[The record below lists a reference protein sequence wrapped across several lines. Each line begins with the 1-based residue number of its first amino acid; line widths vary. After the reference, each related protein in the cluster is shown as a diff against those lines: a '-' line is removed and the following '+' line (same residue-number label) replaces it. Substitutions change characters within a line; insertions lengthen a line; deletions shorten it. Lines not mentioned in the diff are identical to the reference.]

1 MLRQIVLDG
10 KTLEYELTRKRVRNI
25 NLRINPDGSVKVS
38 CPARTSVAE
47 VERFLRSESAFIFRS
62 LAKVSSRIDNAAR
75 PSTYED
81 GEQVKVFGELCTLHV
96 SPGFPFKGVRY
107 SYPDIYVCSDSPE
120 KTQRLYEK
128 WKRQKLRDKVSEML
142 EYYVPMF
149 ERKGVKPPAAVT
161 FRTMTSRWGVCSPS
175 TGKITFNY
183 NLFETPEELIA
194 YIVVHEMAHFLEAN
208 HSERFWAHV
217 EDVMPDYK
225 ARRKLLREY

>member
-96 SPGFPFKGVRY
+96 SAGFPFKGVRY

>member
-1 MLRQIVLDG
+1 MLRQIILDG

-47 VERFLRSESAFIFRS
+47 VESFLRSESAFIFRS
-62 LAKVSSRIDNAAR
+62 LAKVNSRIDNAAR

-96 SPGFPFKGVRY
+96 NAGFPFKGVRY

-128 WKRQKLRDKVSEML
+128 WKRQKLRDKIEEML
-142 EYYVPMF
+142 EYYVPKF
-149 ERKGVKPPAAVT
+149 ELKGVKAPSAVA
-161 FRTMTSRWGVCSPS
+161 FRTMSSRWGVCSPS

-183 NLFETPEELIA
+183 NLFEAPEELIA
-194 YIVVHEMAHFLEAN
+194 YIVVHEMAHFLEPN

-217 EDVMPDYK
+217 GDVMPDYK

>member
-1 MLRQIVLDG
+1 MLRQVILDG
-10 KTLEYELTRKRVRNI
+10 KIIEYELTRKRVRNI

-47 VERFLRSESAFIFRS
+47 VERFLVTESAFILRS
-62 LAKVSSRIDNAAR
+62 LAKVNSRIDNAAR

-81 GEQVKVFGELCTLHV
+81 GEQVKVFGEMCTLHV

-128 WKRQKLRDKVSEML
+128 WKRQKLRDKIDEML

-149 ERKGVKPPAAVT
+149 ESKGVSAPSQVA
-161 FRTMTSRWGVCSPS
+161 FRTMSSRWGVCSPS

-194 YIVVHEMAHFLEAN
+194 YIVVHEMAHFLEPN

-217 EDVMPDYK
+217 GDVMPDYK

>member
-1 MLRQIVLDG
+1 MIRQIILDG
-10 KTLEYELTRKRVRNI
+10 RPLEYELTRKRVRNI

-38 CPARTSVAE
+38 CPSRTTVAE
-47 VERFLRSESAFIFRS
+47 VESFLRSESAFIFRS
-62 LAKVSSRIDNAAR
+62 LGKVSARIDNAAR

-96 SPGFPFKGVRY
+96 NPGFPFKGVRY
-107 SYPDIYVCSDSPE
+107 SYPDIYVNSDSPE
-120 KTQRLYEK
+120 KTQRLYER
-128 WKRQKLRDKVSEML
+128 WKREKLRDKIGEML
-142 EYYVPMF
+142 EYYVPKF
-149 ERKGVKPPAAVT
+149 ELKGVKPPSALS

-183 NLFETPEELIA
+183 NLFEAPEELIA
-194 YIVVHEMAHFLEAN
+194 YIVVHEMAHFLEPN
-208 HSERFWAHV
+208 HSDRFWAHV

>member
-62 LAKVSSRIDNAAR
+62 LSKVSSRIDNAAR

-149 ERKGVKPPAAVT
+149 ERKGVKPPAAVA

>member
-81 GEQVKVFGELCTLHV
+81 GEQVKVFGELCMLHV

-149 ERKGVKPPAAVT
+149 ERKGVKPPAAVS

>member
-1 MLRQIVLDG
+1 MLRQIILDG
-10 KTLEYELTRKRVRNI
+10 NTIEYELTRKRVRNI

-38 CPARTSVAE
+38 CPSRTSIAE
-47 VERFLRSESAFIFRS
+47 VEHFLRMETAFILRS

-81 GEQVKVFGELCTLHV
+81 GEQVKVFGEMCTLHV

-107 SYPDIYVCSDSPE
+107 SYPDIYVNSDSPE

-128 WKRQKLRDKVSEML
+128 WKKQKLRDKIIEML
-142 EYYVPMF
+142 EYYVPKF
-149 ERKGVKPPAAVT
+149 ELKGVSAPEQLS
-161 FRTMTSRWGVCSPS
+161 FRTMSSRWGVCSPS
-175 TGKITFNY
+175 TGKMTFNY
-183 NLFETPEELIA
+183 NLFEAPEELIA
-194 YIVVHEMAHFLEAN
+194 YIVVHEMAHFLEPN

>member
-1 MLRQIVLDG
+1 MLRQIILDG
-10 KTLEYELTRKRVRNI
+10 KIIEYELTRKRVRNI

-47 VERFLRSESAFIFRS
+47 VERFLVTESAFIIRS
-62 LAKVSSRIDNAAR
+62 LAKVNSRIDNAAR

-81 GEQVKVFGELCTLHV
+81 GEQVKVFGEMCTLHV

-128 WKRQKLRDKVSEML
+128 WKKQKLRDKIDEML

-149 ERKGVKPPAAVT
+149 ERKGVSAPSQVA
-161 FRTMTSRWGVCSPS
+161 FRTMSSRWGVCSPS

-183 NLFETPEELIA
+183 NLFEAPEELIA
-194 YIVVHEMAHFLEAN
+194 YIVVHEMAHFLEPN

-217 EDVMPDYK
+217 GDVMPDYK

>member
-149 ERKGVKPPAAVT
+149 ERKGVKPPAAVS

>member
-75 PSTYED
+75 PSAYED
-81 GEQVKVFGELCTLHV
+81 GERVKVFGELCTLHV
-96 SPGFPFKGVRY
+96 SAGFPFKGVRY